1 MHTVDTSSIN
11 PRLQRVLDRI
21 TSALDDGQAP
31 PELEV
36 LAREAHFSPFHFHR
50 LWRALTGEPIG
61 GTVVRLRLRR
71 ALGLLSQPG
80 ASITD
85 VALAVGL
92 ESSQS
97 FARLVRQHLDTTPGA
112 LRDDAAARDKAAR
125 RLERPLRATAAAP
138 SLAVSVVSVAP
149 FDAVLVSATG
159 DNEALAEAYGALFA
173 WAAEAGLVE
182 SITGLWGID
191 HDDRRDVPAEQ
202 CRAEAILAFPVGTGL
217 APVAGL
223 RVGREAGGRYARV
236 RVVGPYDRLEPA
248 LDGLLADWWPT
259 SGETLAERPILF
271 QYLDDPETTPAE
283 VLRTDIHL
291 PLA

>member
-1 MHTVDTSSIN
+1 MDTPVTSPLQ
-11 PRLQRVLDRI
+11 PRLQRVLARL
-21 TSALDDGQAP
+21 SVALAQGEPP
-31 PELEV
+31 PELET

-61 GTVVRLRLRR
+61 GTVARLRLRR
-71 ALGLLSQPG
+71 ALDLLAQPG
-80 ASITD
+80 ASIAD
-85 VALAVGL
+85 VALAVGF

-112 LRDDAAARDKAAR
+112 LRYDAVARDEAAR
-125 RLERPLRATAAAP
+125 RLERPLRASASNP
-138 SLAVSVVSVAP
+138 PLAVSVVSLAP

-173 WAAEAGLVE
+173 WAADVGLVDA
-182 SITGLWGID
+182 ITGLWGID
-191 HDDRRDVPAEQ
+191 HDDRRDVPASQ
-202 CRAEAILAFPVGTGL
+202 CRAEAILAFPVDTPL
-217 APVAGL
+217 VPAEGL
-223 RVGREAGGRYARV
+223 RAGHEAGGRYACV

-259 SGETLAERPILF
+259 SGYALAERPILF

-283 VLRTDIHL
+283 VLRTDVYL

>member
-1 MHTVDTSSIN
+1 MDTPETSPIN

-21 TSALDDGQAP
+21 SAALAHGDAP
-31 PELEV
+31 PELDA

-61 GTVVRLRLRR
+61 ATVARLRLRR
-71 ALGLLSQPG
+71 ALGLLAQPG

-85 VALAVGL
+85 VALAVGF
-92 ESSQS
+92 ESPQS

-112 LRDDAAARDKAAR
+112 LRDDAVAREEATR
-125 RLERPLRATAAAP
+125 RLERPLRATAAKP
-138 SLAVSVVSVAP
+138 PLAVSVVSVAP

-173 WAAEAGLVE
+173 WAAETRLVE
-182 SITGLWGID
+182 SITGLWGIE

-202 CRAEAILAFPVGTGL
+202 CRAEAILAFPAGTAL
-217 APVAGL
+217 SLPEGL
-223 RVGREAGGRYARV
+223 RHGHEAGGRYARI

-248 LDGLLADWWPT
+248 LDGLLAEWWPT
-259 SGETLAERPILF
+259 SGHVLAERPILF
-271 QYLDDPETTPAE
+271 QYLDDPETTPADT
-283 VLRTDIHL
+283 LRTDIHL

>member
-1 MHTVDTSSIN
+1 MDTLETSPIN

-21 TSALDDGQAP
+21 TAALAQGDAP
-31 PELEV
+31 PELDA

-61 GTVVRLRLRR
+61 ATVARLRLRR
-71 ALGLLSQPG
+71 ALGLLAQPG

-85 VALAVGL
+85 VALAVGF

-112 LRDDAAARDKAAR
+112 LRDDAGVRDEAER
-125 RLERPLRATAAAP
+125 RLERPLRAPATLP
-138 SLAVSVVSVAP
+138 RLDVSVVSVAP
-149 FDAVLVSATG
+149 FEAVLVSATG

-182 SITGLWGID
+182 AITGLWGID

-202 CRAEAILAFPVGTGL
+202 CRAEAIIAFPTGTAIAL
-217 APVAGL
+217 PEGL
-223 RVGREAGGRYARV
+223 RRGQEAGGRYARI

-259 SGETLAERPILF
+259 SGYALAERPILF
-271 QYLDDPETTPAE
+271 QYLDDPETTPADI
-283 VLRTDIHL
+283 LRTDIHL